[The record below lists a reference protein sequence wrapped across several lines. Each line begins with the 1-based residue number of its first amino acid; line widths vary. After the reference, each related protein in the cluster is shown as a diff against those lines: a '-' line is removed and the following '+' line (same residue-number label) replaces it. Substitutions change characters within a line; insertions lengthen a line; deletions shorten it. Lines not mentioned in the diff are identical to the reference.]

1 MCAMP
6 CPTPRDGRP
15 YGVSHP
21 RRRARTAMRPRRR
34 TGPSGSP
41 RPDPDDLGPP
51 MTAGTLCVTAEPR
64 PGHRVRLRCLGSIDH
79 EAGPELSR
87 YIQHWV
93 EVSCCVVL
101 DLSGVDRLDASGL
114 SALMIGLHHAE
125 RRDGHLRL
133 GRRPSPA
140 ADRLLARSG
149 VRTVFEDADAA
160 RPCPHRCR

>member
-15 YGVSHP
+15 HVVSHQ
-21 RRRARTAMRPRRR
+21 RRRTRTAMRLRRHP
-34 TGPSGSP
+34 G
-41 RPDPDDLGPP
+41 PDPDDVGPP
-51 MTAGTLCVTAEPR
+51 MTAGTLRVTAEPR
-64 PGHRVRLRCLGSIDH
+64 PGHRVLLRCLGTIDH

-87 YIQHWV
+87 YVRHWV

-101 DLSGVDRLDASGL
+101 DLSGVDHLDASGL

-133 GRRPSPA
+133 GRRPAPT

-149 VRTVFEDADAA
+149 VRTVFEDADTA
-160 RPCPHRCR
+160 RPCPHRSR